1 MTEVNFLKSVFPV
14 FQVVNTPGTSSGRIE
29 FCGTCFYCTVAGV
42 NVFVS
47 AKHFL
52 PTTAEDSEGLFLV
65 YPDGDEGGEKL
76 GLQAISV
83 RHLKSDFGFFIPVGE
98 MKDIAQREFTPF
110 TVSDKVVRC
119 GYDVVS
125 FGFPHSRSEF
135 IEANEYLGIVNFFLF
150 KGYVHSVW
158 KNADRQ
164 KFQQVYALSFP
175 SLPGMSGAPLLA
187 VIDGTLCAIGV
198 MHERRHLDK
207 TLTASNEFTENGKT
221 IIEKEYMGYDVG
233 IASDCQ
239 PFLEIAT
246 LLRDISSQKS
256 G

>member
-1 MTEVNFLKSVFPV
+1 MTEVNFLQSVFPI
-14 FQVVNTPGTSSGRIE
+14 FQVVKSPSTSSGRIG
-29 FCGTCFYCTVAGV
+29 FLGTCFYCTVAGV
-42 NVFVS
+42 NLFVS

-52 PTTAEDSEGLFLV
+52 PATEKDSKGMFLIA
-65 YPDGDEGGEKL
+65 PTGNEGGRRLE
-76 GLQAISV
+76 LQAVSV
-83 RHLKSDFGFFIPVGE
+83 HHLKSDFGFFIPVGE
-98 MKDIAQREFTPF
+98 MKDVAQREFRPF
-110 TVSDKVVRC
+110 TVSDRVVGC

-125 FGFPHSRSEF
+125 FGFPLTKSRY
-135 IEANEYLGIVNFFLF
+135 EAPNRYTGLVDFMLF

-158 KNADRQ
+158 KDANPQ

-187 VIDGTLCAIGV
+187 VIDGSLCAIGV

-221 IIEKEYMGYDVG
+221 VIEKEYMGYDVG

-239 PFLEIAT
+239 PFLDIAT
-246 LLRDISSQKS
+246 LLVEISEQKKD
-256 G
+256 